1 MLGRVKALR
10 RFNVRAHLPDRMSAL
25 DRLSINLRWSWDKA
39 TQDLFS
45 SVDPELWQHVGCDP
59 VALLGQ
65 VSPKRLDELA
75 VDDSFLRRLDELAAD
90 LDNYLTRPLWY
101 QQQIDEGVQLPN

>member
-25 DRLSINLRWSWDKA
+25 DRLSFNLRWSWDKA
-39 TQDLFS
+39 TQACS
-45 SVDPELWQHVGCDP
+45 QAVDPELWQHVDCDP

-65 VSPKRLDELA
+65 VSPERLDELA
-75 VDDSFLRRLDELAAD
+75 STIHSCVAST
-90 LDNYLTRPLWY
+90 NWPPTWTTT
-101 QQQIDEGVQLPN
+101 